1 MNQETNAAQADSLDA
16 FVQEAIDQ
24 DSNENEQVSQ
34 PIESAPIKEE
44 VKEVVE
50 EVAPVVA
57 EEVKPEHDGFQKRIN
72 KVTAEKYDL
81 QRKLDAYKAK
91 ETAVPVEPVKA
102 PEEADFDY
110 DDAAFNKATVK
121 YQVQQ
126 ELAEQA
132 KVQQQVKA
140 DFESQKVMA
149 AFNEQAA
156 ALGKD
161 DFGDKAEAVPQLP
174 VGVADAIMQSE
185 NGAEIVYYLGG
196 HLDQADALA
205 GMTTS
210 QALMEIG
217 RMSLS
222 LDKKPEI
229 KLSAA
234 PEPIETLRAGS
245 AITSDVGGDM
255 SIEAWMAKYN

>member
-1 MNQETNAAQADSLDA
+1 MTETTAAQADPLDT
-16 FVQEAIDQ
+16 FVQEALDQ
-24 DSNENEQVSQ
+24 DSNEAEQESQ

-44 VKEVVE
+44 LE
-50 EVAPVVA
+50 EVAPVEA
-57 EEVKPEHDGFQKRIN
+57 EKAKPEHDGFQKRIN
-72 KVTAEKYDL
+72 KVTARAYEAE
-81 QRKLDAYKAK
+81 RKLAEYEKAQK
-91 ETAVPVEPVKA
+91 AVPVEPVKA
-102 PEEADFDY
+102 PTLEAHDY
-110 DDAAFNKATVK
+110 DEEAFNKANI
-121 YQVQQ
+121 QHLVQQ
-126 ELAEQA
+126 EFDAQKQA
-132 KVQQQVKA
+132 QQQVNA
-140 DFESQKVMA
+140 EVESQKVMT

-156 ALGKD
+156 ALDKD
-161 DFGDKAEAVPQLP
+161 DFGEKAEAIPQLP

-185 NGAEIVYYLGG
+185 NGAEIVYHLGG

-222 LDKKPEI
+222 LNKKPEI

-255 SIEAWMAKYN
+255 SIDAWMAKYN

>member
-1 MNQETNAAQADSLDA
+1 MTETNAAQADPLDA

-24 DSNENEQVSQ
+24 DSNENEQESQ
-34 PIESAPIKEE
+34 PIESATITETKEE
-44 VKEVVE
+44 VTPVE
-50 EVAPVVA
+50 A
-57 EEVKPEHDGFQKRIN
+57 EAKPEHDGTQKRFN
-72 KVTAEKYDL
+72 KLTAEKYEL
-81 QRKLDAYKAK
+81 KRQLDEYKAK
-91 ETAVPVEPVKA
+91 EAAPVEPVKA
-102 PEEADFDY
+102 PTLEAHDYDEEAY
-110 DDAAFNKATVK
+110 NKSNVE
-121 YQVQQ
+121 YLVQQ
-126 ELAEQA
+126 EMGKQKQA
-132 KVQQQVKA
+132 QQQVNRQV
-140 DFESQKVMA
+140 ESQKVQA

-156 ALGKD
+156 ALGKG
-161 DFGDKAEAVPQLP
+161 DFGEKAEAVPQLP

-185 NGAEIVYYLGG
+185 NGAEIVYHLGG

-222 LDKKPEI
+222 LNKKPEI

-234 PEPIETLRAGS
+234 PEPIEPLRAGS

-255 SIEAWMAKYN
+255 SIESWMAKYN